1 VIVSPKTSKT
11 VGLDMMML
19 LMLGFVCMIV
29 FLLPHVNPPKEND
42 KAEPPG
48 NVIVAITWPEG
59 DIDIDMWITGP
70 GEKAPVGYSNKSGV
84 LFNLLRDDLGRSYDP
99 NPLNFEHAYS
109 RGIVAGEYI
118 VNLHAY
124 RGVSA
129 PIKIHV
135 EISLNTGKPGKGM
148 TPVATTSV
156 MLTANGQEK
165 TALRFRLDKDGK
177 LVPGSMNNVFRQLR
191 SAQPSGM

>member
-99 NPLNFEHAYS
+99 NPLNYENAYS

-191 SAQPSGM
+191 AAQPSGM